1 LQLALWF
8 SAIFGASVATRVLR
22 PSYDAVDL
30 GLEGSLLAGIL
41 GGSVLAP
48 IKLMRRWPFQNNW
61 AAYSFWAYFVMPW
74 VMGFAT
80 VPHLLS
86 IYPQVSARTA
96 LICGV
101 SGLGWGFAVVLFG
114 VAVNL
119 AGLTLASAIIY
130 GASVAVGS
138 LAPLIIS
145 HPERLATRQ
154 GTMIICANLVMIAGI
169 VLWAIAGKVRDS
181 AKNAITAAQAID
193 RRSFALGLAASVA
206 AALLS
211 SLFNIALAYGDEF
224 NRLAI
229 AAGASPLNAANAQWA
244 FTVSFGYIPNLV
256 VSLITLNRTK
266 SWPAFQKGSVSHW
279 TWPPLMGLMWI
290 GGTALYGSGAGAL
303 GSLGPVIGWPI
314 YMSMMII
321 VGSFWGWLTGEWVK
335 APRKAMIFLIAGIVI
350 QILAISML
358 SAVNR

>member
-1 LQLALWF
+1 M
-8 SAIFGASVATRVLR
+8 IFG
-22 PSYDAVDL
+22 L
-30 GLEGSLLAGIL
+30 GLTIIAGIL

-48 IKLMRRWPFQNNW
+48 IKLMRRWPFRNSW
-61 AAYSFWAYFVMPW
+61 AVYSLWAYFIMPW
-74 VMGFAT
+74 VVGFAT

-86 IYPQVSARTA
+86 IYPQVSLQTA
-96 LICGV
+96 LICGIC
-101 SGLGWGFAVVLFG
+101 GLGWGFAVVLFG

-145 HPERLATRQ
+145 HPERLASRQ
-154 GTMIICANLVMIAGI
+154 GIMIVFANLVMIAGI
-169 VLWAIAGKVRDS
+169 VLCAIAGSIRDS
-181 AKNAITAAQAID
+181 AKNPATATEAVG
-193 RRSFALGLAASVA
+193 RRSFARGLAASIA

-211 SLFNIALAYGDEF
+211 SLFNIALAYGGEF

-229 AAGASPLNAANAQWA
+229 EAGASPLNAANAQWA

-256 VSLITLNRTK
+256 VSIIILTRTK
-266 SWPAFQKGSVSHW
+266 SWTVFHKGSVSHW

-290 GGTALYGSGAGAL
+290 GGTVLYGSGAGAL

-321 VGSFWGWLTGEWVK
+321 VGSFWGWLTGEWAK
-335 APRKAMIFLIAGIVI
+335 APRAAMTYLIAGIVI
-350 QILAISML
+350 QTLAISML